1 MMTFRVS
8 YFILM
13 LLLLVIE
20 ICIALFLHDP
30 IIRPY
35 IGDLLVVGLIYCF
48 VRAFFNIPI
57 IQTAILVLLFSFVV
71 EGLQY
76 YNIVEILGL
85 QNNKMAR
92 TIIGTSFAWMDIYMY
107 IIGIILVLVL
117 EYWKDAKQFRSSN

>member
-1 MMTFRVS
+1 MVTFRSS
-8 YFILM
+8 YFIVM
-13 LLLLVIE
+13 LCLLVIE

-48 VRAFFNIPI
+48 VKSFLNIPI

-76 YNIVEILGL
+76 YNIVEKLGL
-85 QNNKMAR
+85 QDNKVAR

-107 IIGIILVLVL
+107 VIGIILVLVT